1 MVKAEEECSVFIMNL
16 EEINLNLEEINL
28 NLEEINLNFSRLAS
42 AREKAFLLFLGP
54 EIRKGK
60 ASAMMMHSP
69 SSTLLPG

>member
-42 AREKAFLLFLGP
+42 AQARAAL
-54 EIRKGK
+54 R
-60 ASAMMMHSP
+60 ARRQP
-69 SSTLLPG
+69 SV